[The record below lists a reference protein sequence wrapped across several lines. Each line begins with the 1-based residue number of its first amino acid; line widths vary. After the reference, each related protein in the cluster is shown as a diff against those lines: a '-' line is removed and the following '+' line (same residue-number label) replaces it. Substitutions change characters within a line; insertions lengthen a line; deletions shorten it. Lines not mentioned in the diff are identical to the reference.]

1 MTWPRILAIIL
12 VGVGCVFVLE
22 GWQAT
27 RQTAVVSFVA
37 ESTTISMPA
46 RPTGGRAAARLK
58 LINSG
63 STPYRVVG
71 ADVGGC
77 NFQGCVRVVD
87 QLPETIP
94 AHSSHAIH
102 LAWVAGKPGELK
114 RTIVLYT
121 NCPGNFEIP
130 IQITGHALDRN

>member
-1 MTWPRILAIIL
+1 MTWSRVLAVILA
-12 VGVGCVFVLE
+12 GVGCLFVLG
-22 GWQAT
+22 GWRAA

-37 ESTTISMPA
+37 DSTTITMPA
-46 RPTGGRAAARLK
+46 RHTGGRAAASLK

-77 NFQGCVRVVD
+77 NFQGCVQVVD
-87 QLPETIP
+87 QLPVTIP
-94 AHSSHAIH
+94 AHSSHAIK
-102 LAWVAGKPGELK
+102 LEWVAGKPGELN

-121 NCPGNFEIP
+121 DCPGNFEIP